1 MRRAGFSPVTRH
13 LAALVVCLLVG
24 IFARIPAHAQPPPPI
39 FEPGFEGEIWKTQP
53 PDKIGRRVGPQCISD
68 ADWDQINEGAAHEN
82 PCVSGPD
89 SQVPVPGVIG
99 PDELYLP
106 VGVAVYDGPGGTLAE
121 RRVFVADRYNNR
133 IAVFSPNAD
142 GSWNPLYYPTARW
155 NKTAPTDTNELS
167 TPEHIAIDG
176 NGHLWVAD
184 LYRGRIAVFNVVDD
198 PLQGRFMG
206 DLVGSIDLGGL
217 LPYGIALNQG
227 GQWGVAGGRA
237 AIIAQ
242 DYSNGVVHLIVVD
255 TETGAEVGRHVGGIS
270 DAPGDFDQ
278 ATSVAYHRQGT
289 INRIVVSDAQNNRFQ
304 VFDTDVD
311 GGPTGTPY
319 SFGNVALHEN
329 NDPLAPEVIQSIVSW
344 PYSVFVDSRGRILAS
359 DSGGNRLIAYEL
371 VFPASG
377 PFYAKA
383 LFQLNSLG
391 GLDGTPRGIGQDAD
405 GSLYVV
411 DTGNNEVEVFE
422 IPALAVVDVAV
433 SNAAPQVGIPFT
445 AEFSVMIPYPK
456 TGLGDVT
463 PQCEVSSGP
472 LTKLSDPV
480 AVPGTEPLTP
490 AEGGSYAIVPVGANG
505 GRVYRYSCDFQVNA
519 GGSGDFS
526 IDLFATAGPVSAPRK
541 RAVGH
546 VSDCGGA
553 ACEDDPPAVGG
564 AIGPGSDGP
573 YNQAML
579 DPGVPPDTLGY
590 FKSAVI
596 RLTGDDTPPAGGMPS
611 TGIRRIYWQWL
622 GAPFGQPLYS
632 PCPGA
637 PPSSALECADFTG
650 LPPQAIRTFDV
661 PAEQNGIRKLEF
673 WTEDFSG
680 NVSAHDTMTIA
691 VDSTPPEVVRFVAIT
706 PDGVVAPDGTPWWNT
721 DISVK
726 YAFSDNLTAND
737 DITLTPNLR
746 TPPPEYYGIVI
757 VGSGNAEGVDL
768 TASIGME
775 DLATNFAEYILRDLM
790 ENQFNID
797 RSAPITTPRVGPL
810 PGGPPLTNNQ
820 VFTSGPTF
828 TLDATDALSGVSETF
843 YRLDDGPA
851 EQYDGTPI
859 VVGPTD
865 WGPHTLEFWSI
876 DVATNEEFSTTAG
889 VHKKL
894 NFYVNS
900 VPVGVADAATTP
912 QSVAVDIDVLA
923 NDLDENDNSPTGDD
937 PLSIVNLTQPAAG
950 RGTVAVVGG
959 KVRYTPSP
967 TFSTTPTTP
976 VSFTYRAQ
984 DAHGGTSGVT
994 NVSVTVTN
1002 ANDPPVAVNDP
1013 GITTPEDTPRPID
1026 VLANDTDPDIPIP
1039 GDVLSI
1045 DPDSLSDPAHGSV
1058 TIAGTQILYTPD
1070 ANYSGPD
1077 SFTYRAKDA
1086 AGAVSANAATVSITV
1101 TTISN
1106 APVAG
1111 DDAAATNEDTAVVID
1126 VRGNDFSLDGPLTYV
1141 SATQGAHGAVSPA
1154 TGGTGIYTY
1163 TPHANFSG
1171 TDTFTYTVRDSVG
1184 SDTDTATVTVVV
1196 APVNDSPDA
1205 VNDTAPT
1212 TSNTAVTVPVLGNDS
1227 DPDSPA
1233 LVVTAVSDPPHGT
1246 AVNNLD
1252 GTVTYTPDAGYSG
1265 PDSFTY
1271 TITDGGLPIPRTD
1284 TATVSITVSPA
1295 TCMWI
1300 RPGLT
1305 DEQVKALNV
1314 YQFGVAEGRIG
1325 DLGRTGTHEMSLG
1338 FTTSYPW
1345 RTAQFAWITGQTEPF
1360 SLVYDGTSV
1369 VFKLG
1374 AGSRMKTLTW
1384 TGGGHDHDGCDDRDH
1399 DEDGDDDED
1408 DRRRFD
1414 LNTLLIRARGEN
1426 AYGTMALSDLL
1437 LDGMSLPAFSAPTG
1451 SSTAQTLALIG
1462 LDEPTFTL
1470 TGTARISWT
1479 GTWNGSSSRSN
1490 KVAFQIMGGHIRNI
1504 VGCGGVNKA
1513 PVAGDDT
1520 ATTAEDQSTTID
1532 VLANDSDPD
1541 GDPIKV
1547 GSVSDPP
1554 HGKAVINAN
1563 GTIKYTPD
1571 ANFSGTD
1578 TFTYTVTD
1586 TDKSDTGSVT
1596 VRVSAV
1602 NDPPVAQN
1610 KTASTSKNT
1619 AVTVNLL
1626 TGASDADDDTLT
1638 VRASD
1643 PPKGSVVLTGGSAKY
1658 TPDRNFTGTDS
1669 FTYTVSDGHGG
1680 SVTRTVTVT
1689 VGTDDDH
1696 DDDHD
1701 GHHNGDNCD
1710 HERGRNGHRN
1720 GDNCQHDRRNHDDG
1734 RNGHRSGD
1742 DCAED
1747 RDHRRGR

>member
-1 MRRAGFSPVTRH
+1 M
-13 LAALVVCLLVG
+13 
-24 IFARIPAHAQPPPPI
+24 
-39 FEPGFEGEIWKTQP
+39 
-53 PDKIGRRVGPQCISD
+53 
-68 ADWDQINEGAAHEN
+68 
-82 PCVSGPD
+82 
-89 SQVPVPGVIG
+89 
-99 PDELYLP
+99 
-106 VGVAVYDGPGGTLAE
+106 
-121 RRVFVADRYNNR
+121 
-133 IAVFSPNAD
+133 
-142 GSWNPLYYPTARW
+142 
-155 NKTAPTDTNELS
+155 
-167 TPEHIAIDG
+167 
-176 NGHLWVAD
+176 
-184 LYRGRIAVFNVVDD
+184 
-198 PLQGRFMG
+198 
-206 DLVGSIDLGGL
+206 
-217 LPYGIALNQG
+217 
-227 GQWGVAGGRA
+227 
-237 AIIAQ
+237 
-242 DYSNGVVHLIVVD
+242 
-255 TETGAEVGRHVGGIS
+255 
-270 DAPGDFDQ
+270 
-278 ATSVAYHRQGT
+278 
-289 INRIVVSDAQNNRFQ
+289 
-304 VFDTDVD
+304 
-311 GGPTGTPY
+311 
-319 SFGNVALHEN
+319 
-329 NDPLAPEVIQSIVSW
+329 
-344 PYSVFVDSRGRILAS
+344 
-359 DSGGNRLIAYEL
+359 
-371 VFPASG
+371 
-377 PFYAKA
+377 
-383 LFQLNSLG
+383 
-391 GLDGTPRGIGQDAD
+391 
-405 GSLYVV
+405 
-411 DTGNNEVEVFE
+411 
-422 IPALAVVDVAV
+422 
-433 SNAAPQVGIPFT
+433 
-445 AEFSVMIPYPK
+445 
-456 TGLGDVT
+456 
-463 PQCEVSSGP
+463 
-472 LTKLSDPV
+472 
-480 AVPGTEPLTP
+480 
-490 AEGGSYAIVPVGANG
+490 PVGASG
-505 GRVYRYSCDFQVNA
+505 GRVYRYSCDFEVNA

-541 RAVGH
+541 LAVGH
-546 VSDCGGA
+546 VTDCGGA
-553 ACEDDPPAVGG
+553 TCEDDAPAVGG

-573 YNQAML
+573 YNQTRL
-579 DPGVPPDTLGY
+579 DPGVPPDILGY
-590 FKSAVI
+590 FTSAVI
-596 RLTGDDTPPAGGMPS
+596 RLTGDDTPPAGETPS

-650 LPPQAIRTFDV
+650 LPPQTIRAFDL

-691 VDSTPPEVVRFVAIT
+691 VDSTSPEVGRFVAIT
-706 PDGVVAPDGTPWWNT
+706 PAGVVAPDGTPWWNT

-726 YAFSDNLTAND
+726 YAFSDNLAAND
-737 DITLTPNLR
+737 DITLTPDLR
-746 TPPPEYYGIVI
+746 TPPPENYGIVI

-768 TASIGME
+768 TASIGLE

-828 TLDATDALSGVSETF
+828 TLNATDALSGVSGSF
-843 YRLDDGPA
+843 YRLDEGPT

-876 DVATNEEFSTTAG
+876 DVATNEEFGTTAG

-894 NFYVNS
+894 NFYVNA

-912 QSVAVDIDVLA
+912 QGVAVDIDVLV

-950 RGTVAVVGG
+950 RGTVAVVAG
-959 KVRYTPSP
+959 KVRYAPPS
-967 TFSTTPTTP
+967 TFTTTPTTP
-976 VSFTYRAQ
+976 VSFTYRAR

-994 NVSVTVTN
+994 SVNVTVTN
-1002 ANDPPVAVNDP
+1002 TNDPPVAVNDTAN
-1013 GITTPEDTPRPID
+1013 TTGDMPVTIP
-1026 VLANDTDPDIPIP
+1026 VLNNDTDPDT
-1039 GDVLSI
+1039 GNSALLLVTAVTTA
-1045 DPDSLSDPAHGSV
+1045 AHGSAAISPDMKTV
-1058 TIAGTQILYTPD
+1058 VYTPN
-1070 ANYSGPD
+1070 AGYIGPD
-1077 SFTYRAKDA
+1077 SFDY
-1086 AGAVSANAATVSITV
+1086 TVS
-1101 TTISN
+1101 
-1106 APVAG
+1106 
-1111 DDAAATNEDTAVVID
+1111 
-1126 VRGNDFSLDGPLTYV
+1126 DGLL
-1141 SATQGAHGAVSPA
+1141 
-1154 TGGTGIYTY
+1154 
-1163 TPHANFSG
+1163 
-1171 TDTFTYTVRDSVG
+1171 TDTG
-1184 SDTDTATVTVVV
+1184 
-1196 APVNDSPDA
+1196 
-1205 VNDTAPT
+1205 
-1212 TSNTAVTVPVLGNDS
+1212 
-1227 DPDSPA
+1227 
-1233 LVVTAVSDPPHGT
+1233 
-1246 AVNNLD
+1246 
-1252 GTVTYTPDAGYSG
+1252 
-1265 PDSFTY
+1265 
-1271 TITDGGLPIPRTD
+1271 
-1284 TATVSITVSPA
+1284 TVSITVSTA

-1300 RPGLT
+1300 RPGLA
-1305 DEQVKALNV
+1305 DEQVKALNF

-1325 DLGRTGTHEMSLG
+1325 DLGRTGTHETSLG

-1345 RTAQFAWITGQTEPF
+1345 RTAQFAWITGQAEPF

-1426 AYGTMALSDLL
+1426 AYGTMALSDLV

-1520 ATTAEDQSTTID
+1520 ATTVEDQSTTID

-1554 HGKAVINAN
+1554 HGKAAINAN

-1586 TDKSDTGSVT
+1586 TDKADTGSVT

-1602 NDPPVAQN
+1602 NDPPVAEN
-1610 KTASTSKNT
+1610 KTASTPKNT
-1619 AVTVNLL
+1619 PVAVNLL
-1626 TGASDADDDTLT
+1626 AGASDADDDTLT

-1680 SVTRTVTVT
+1680 SVTRTVTVK
-1689 VGTDDDH
+1689 VGLADEDH

-1701 GHHNGDNCD
+1701 GHHSGDNCD